1 MKMKNVLWAVILSAG
16 GAFAAAPTVEV
27 TSTAVGGDG
36 TVTVGYTLSG
46 SDAIVTFDVLADDGF
61 GTWTSIGGENVT
73 GGLTFGRALGAVMK
87 RVAVG
92 DRTFTWTPS
101 LVWKERLLEGADIK
115 VEVKAWPLTCPP
127 DYLAVRLTPG
137 LAANDRASFYP
148 AAEFVPGGVLSNAEY
163 RLTTV
168 LMRKIPAYGKSWKRL
183 ANNDYPV
190 TNDHDYYM
198 GVFELT
204 CGQWEIVYG
213 NGIVHTQDAFVG
225 YKQLMPM
232 NKISYRH
239 IRESADGTADETHM
253 YPADP
258 HPDSYLGKLRTLT
271 AGTHFPVGIDFDLP
285 SEADWEYA
293 AWNDYPNGQWGNGQ
307 TNVGPGDT
315 ANIPGRDYTTC
326 TNSGIPIVA
335 SLGGN
340 MSIVG
345 CYPKTDWGLY
355 DIYGNLREWCLD
367 WHAAAATVF
376 PTLGGAV
383 NANGSFQ
390 ADGVTA
396 GENRVARGGCY
407 AGHGAFAYP
416 TSRMDSQV
424 MFAPGEV
431 NPQNGFR
438 LWCKAG
444 IDNTSGDA
452 ASVSVGVAV
461 SVSGIGGNPTR
472 AVVPALETRRWTAF
486 EAFLDDLRTGSPGF
500 LLHLR

>member
-1 MKMKNVLWAVILSAG
+1 MKMKNVLLAVILSAG

-36 TVTVGYTLSG
+36 AVTVGYTLSG
-46 SDAIVTFDVLADDGF
+46 ADAIVTFDVLADDGS

-137 LAANDRASFYP
+137 LAANDRVSFYP

-183 ANNDYPV
+183 ANNNYPV

-213 NGIVHTQDAFVG
+213 TGITHSQSAEYG

-271 AGTHFPVGIDFDLP
+271 TGTHFQAGIDFDLP
-285 SEADWEYA
+285 SEADWEYT
-293 AWNDYPNGQWGNGQ
+293 AWNDYPGGYWGDGTVYDGSTDGNH
-307 TNVGPGDT
+307 
-315 ANIPGRDYTTC
+315 PGRYFRSCTT
-326 TNSGIPIVA
+326 TGIPLA
-335 SLGGN
+335 DGDGKN
-340 MSIVG
+340 MAIVG
-345 CYPKTDWGLY
+345 CYRPSDWGLY
-355 DIYGNLREWCLD
+355 DLHGNLREYCLD
-367 WHAAAATVF
+367 WYAADADLK
-376 PTLGGAV
+376 TLGGAV
-383 NANGSFQ
+383 NA
-390 ADGVTA
+390 DGKYLID
-396 GENRVARGGCY
+396 GETEGAKRIARGGCY
-407 AGHGAFAYP
+407 AAHGCYSHM
-416 TSRMDSQV
+416 TSRTEPQV
-424 MFAPGEV
+424 AHAPDAGLKE
-431 NPQNGFR
+431 NGFR

-444 IDNTSGDA
+444 IDNASGDA
-452 ASVSVGVAV
+452 ASVSTGASV

-472 AVVPALETRRWTAF
+472 AVVPALETRTWTAF

-500 LLHLR
+500 LLFLR